1 MCSRPISVTIAAA
14 LLVTFASPAAAQS
27 PPALDYEFFKA
38 RVEPVFLKKR
48 AGHARCYVCHGAGSN
63 NAFKLEKLPAGE
75 KFWSEEQSRRN
86 FESVS
91 TLVTPGN
98 LAASRLLTQP
108 LAPEAGGHVFH
119 SGGRQFASRDD
130 PDYKALV
137 QWVSGAKLAPKN

>member
-1 MCSRPISVTIAAA
+1 MSRRLTNLALVAFVTA
-14 LLVTFASPAAAQS
+14 LGSPASAQS
-27 PPALDYEFFKA
+27 APTLDYEFFKA

-86 FESVS
+86 FETVS

-98 LAASRLLTQP
+98 LSASRLLTQP
-108 LAPEAGGHVFH
+108 LAPEVGGHVFH
-119 SGGRQFASRDD
+119 SGGRQFASRND

-137 QWVSGAKLAPKN
+137 QWVSGARLAPKN

>member
-1 MCSRPISVTIAAA
+1 MSRRLTSLA
-14 LLVTFASPAAAQS
+14 LVAFLTTLASPVAAQT
-27 PPALDYEFFKA
+27 PELDYEFFKA

-48 AGHARCYVCHGAGSN
+48 TGHTRCYICHGAGST
-63 NAFKLEKLPAGE
+63 NAFKLEKLPDGE
-75 KFWSEEQSRRN
+75 KFWNEDQSRRN
-86 FESVS
+86 FDTVS

-98 LAASRLLTQP
+98 FSASRLLTQP

-137 QWVSGAKLAPKN
+137 QWVSGAKLAPKR

>member
-1 MCSRPISVTIAAA
+1 MSRRLISLAITAFLVA
-14 LLVTFASPAAAQS
+14 LASPAFAQS
-27 PPALDYEFFKA
+27 PPTLDYEFFKA

-63 NAFKLEKLPAGE
+63 NAFKLEKLNAGE
-75 KFWSEEQSRRN
+75 KFWSEEQSHRN
-86 FESVS
+86 FEAVS

-137 QWVSGAKLAPKN
+137 QWVSGAKLAPKR